1 MAGYA
6 VESEAVAAAA
16 DVDSDDDGDD
26 DDEELRADKAA
37 LILVE
42 AQASAAPSDRTA
54 GSKRR
59 RPSQAVSLTPA
70 QRTRDRQLAISEPH
84 LALYGLSAEG
94 VRNLLKSCI
103 SLPVVVDLDLTV
115 LVPSSIGNAEYT
127 ALHAWK
133 HDGEPFRY
141 LARAISALAKRLV
154 SIAEAAPAASRLLIA
169 CMPNTVGNEN
179 GGTTS
184 RMTAWAVT
192 AANAANVRL
201 GRVAWHVDAVFMKVP
216 SRVGEAKKAPIT
228 RSATALRDAVH
239 LRGRSLAL
247 NIDVRRYAHVLL
259 LDDSASSGSTLAAG
273 MIVLHEASVPGG
285 RAAGLDVGSAVS
297 SAVVCSAS
305 TRDFSEKLPRAQWLS
320 AGGSGSI
327 DAALHPGM
335 TDAAPSAR
343 PTPHDS
349 AVEAAYVVVSASG
362 EPALKTDPSGA
373 ISKALLTCLTLEQ
386 LALVTSKANR
396 RIVDFSGIFPPADAE
411 TAAYIKDAWFKTAG
425 AACAALKKGA
435 ADADV
440 LEVLRIA
447 LARVPRGY
455 TGPLSV
461 AYAGISEN
469 MTGRLTAYARA
480 VKQRC
485 SRFETQLSAHPR
497 YFQIFSVSN
506 VVAVATGA
514 GVSDSAVYDIA
525 EAVGSVISESRK
537 HLGGTSVATPGQYNG
552 NLTTRVFARISQ
564 VARALMPLVPG
575 LTKPH
580 ARDFVMA
587 YCTARVMMP
596 GELDVCP
603 MLTDFGLDPD
613 DSVGVLVRTACSR
626 PG

>member
-16 DVDSDDDGDD
+16 AVDSDDDGDD

-42 AQASAAPSDRTA
+42 SQASAVPPDRTA

-59 RPSQAVSLTPA
+59 RRSQAISLTPA
-70 QRTRDRQLAISEPH
+70 QCTRDRQLAISEPL
-84 LALYGLSAEG
+84 LALYGLSAER

-133 HDGEPFRY
+133 HDGKPFRY
-141 LARAISALAKRLV
+141 LDRTISALVKRLLSV
-154 SIAEAAPAASRLLIA
+154 AEAAPADSRLLIA

-184 RMTAWAVT
+184 RMTEWAII
-192 AANAANVRL
+192 AADEANAKL
-201 GRVAWHVDAVFMKVP
+201 GRVAWHVDAVFTKVP
-216 SRVGEAKKAPIT
+216 SRVGEAKKAPIK
-228 RSATALRDAVH
+228 RSATALIDAVH
-239 LRGRSLAL
+239 LRGRSLTH
-247 NIDVRRYAHVLL
+247 NIDVRCYAHVLFF
-259 LDDSASSGSTLAAG
+259 DDSVSSGSTLAAG

-305 TRDFSEKLPRAQWLS
+305 TRDFSEKLPLAQWLS

-327 DAALHPGM
+327 DAALHAGM
-335 TDAAPSAR
+335 TDAARSAR
-343 PTPHDS
+343 PTLHDS

-362 EPALKTDPSGA
+362 EPALKTDPTGV
-373 ISKALLTCLTLEQ
+373 ISKLLLKCLTPEQ
-386 LALVTSKANR
+386 VAFVASEANR
-396 RIVDFSGIFPPADAE
+396 RIVDFSGIFPPADAD
-411 TAAYIKDAWFKTAG
+411 TAAYIKDAVFMTVG
-425 AACAALKKGA
+425 AARAALEKGA

-455 TGPLSV
+455 TGLFSV
-461 AYAGISEN
+461 AYNGISEN
-469 MTGRLTAYARA
+469 MIGRLKAYAGA
-480 VKQRC
+480 KKQRC
-485 SRFETQLSAHPR
+485 SRFEKQLSAHPR
-497 YFQIFSVSN
+497 YFQIFSVSDI
-506 VVAVATGA
+506 VAAATGA

-525 EAVGSVISESRK
+525 EALGSVVSESRK
-537 HLGGTSVATPGQYNG
+537 YLGGTSVATPGKYNG

-564 VARALMPLVPG
+564 VARALMLLVPG
-575 LTKPH
+575 LTKAH
-580 ARDFVMA
+580 ARELVMA
-587 YCTARVMMP
+587 FCTARVMMP
-596 GELDVCP
+596 GELDVGP

-613 DSVGVLVRTACSR
+613 DSVGVLVRTACAR
-626 PG
+626 AG